1 MNCSRYDWSTGCL
14 HIGHTAGRGFASKF
28 GRSSDV
34 IRGTSW
40 LEPGVESSSEDS
52 GEETVVAASKDV
64 GGADET
70 RGPDGRRSNCLSEM
84 PSLFVTVLRASFNSS
99 DFNASASASI
109 EGFIVGAD
117 HVVAR
122 GGFISWCTMG
132 IALNFGT
139 FLGDGRGGNFLGDG

>member
-1 MNCSRYDWSTGCL
+1 M
-14 HIGHTAGRGFASKF
+14 
-28 GRSSDV
+28 
-34 IRGTSW
+34 GTSW

-64 GGADET
+64 VGADES
-70 RGPDGRRSNCLSEM
+70 RGPDGRRSDCLSEI
-84 PSLFVTVLRASFNSS
+84 PSLFVTVLRASCSS
-99 DFNASASASI
+99 CDFTASALASI

-122 GGFISWCTMG
+122 GGCFSLCTIG